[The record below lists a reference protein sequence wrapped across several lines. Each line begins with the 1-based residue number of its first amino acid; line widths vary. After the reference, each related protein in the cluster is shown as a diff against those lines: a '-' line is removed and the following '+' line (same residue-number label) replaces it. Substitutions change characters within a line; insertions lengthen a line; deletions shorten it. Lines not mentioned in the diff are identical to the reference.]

1 MQPLQVRGVKDRV
14 RATLAKNVSHNPGLN
29 HPVPEDGGGPA

>member
-14 RATLAKNVSHNPGLN
+14 RGTLAKNMSHKPGLN
-29 HPVPEDGGGPA
+29 YTVPEDGGCPA